1 MIRLMK
7 PRLATALIVLA
18 SLLSAAPK
26 WNPAGGKPASQFRI
40 SLYRVAPGQQLAFL
54 KWLAA
59 REAVSKEAGI
69 PAGKLYAH
77 LDGDSWDYLLIAP
90 VTAADQDARFD
101 QIAAKKGVKT
111 GFAAALQFRDL
122 LASHSDTLASGPFTA
137 ADLLAEASQ
146 E

>member
-1 MIRLMK
+1 MK
-7 PRLATALIVLA
+7 RRIAGLLVVLA
-18 SLLSAAPK
+18 AFASAAPK
-26 WNPAGGKPASQFRI
+26 WNPSGGKPSSQYRI

-59 REAVSKEAGI
+59 REVVTKEAGI
-69 PAGKLYAH
+69 PAGQLYAH

-122 LASHSDTLASGPFTA
+122 LASHTDTLASGPFTA
-137 ADLLAEASQ
+137 ADLLASAE

>member
-1 MIRLMK
+1 VNRK
-7 PRLATALIVLA
+7 LATCLIALAALVT
-18 SLLSAAPK
+18 AAPK
-26 WNPAGGKPASQFRI
+26 WNPQGGKPAGQFRV
-40 SLYRVAPGQQLAFL
+40 SLYRVAPGQQIAFL

-59 REAVSKEAGI
+59 REEVTKEAGI
-69 PAGKLYAH
+69 PAGQLYAH

-137 ADLLAEASQ
+137 AALLAEA

>member
-1 MIRLMK
+1 MK
-7 PRLATALIVLA
+7 RKVATSLIVLA
-18 SLLSAAPK
+18 GFVTAAPK
-26 WNPAGGKPASQFRI
+26 WNPQARKGVGQARV

-59 REAVSKEAGI
+59 REEVAKEAGI
-69 PAGKLYAH
+69 PTSQLYAH

-111 GFAAALQFRDL
+111 GFASALQFRDFL
-122 LASHSDTLASGPFTA
+122 TFHSDTLVSGPITA
-137 ADLLAEASQ
+137 AELAAEAAK
-146 E
+146 